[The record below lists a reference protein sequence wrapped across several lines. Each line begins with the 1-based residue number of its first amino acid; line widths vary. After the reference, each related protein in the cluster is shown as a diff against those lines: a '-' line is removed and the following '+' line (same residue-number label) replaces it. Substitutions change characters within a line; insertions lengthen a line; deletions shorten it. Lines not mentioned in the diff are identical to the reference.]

1 MKINL
6 YERYIKRPLDCFL
19 ALCAL
24 IMLSPVMGI
33 IAFLVRINL
42 GSPILFKQNRPG
54 KINSAT
60 GVEKIFRLCKFR
72 SMSDERDENGELL
85 SDELRLTKFGQIL
98 RSTSLDE
105 LPELINIIKGDMA
118 IVGPRPLVVQYLPYY
133 NNEEGRDI

>member
-33 IAFLVRINL
+33 IALLVRINL

-60 GVEKIFRLCKFR
+60 GEEKIFRLCKFR
-72 SMSDERDENGELL
+72 SMSDERDENGDRK
-85 SDELRLTKFGQIL
+85 STRLNSSHIL
-98 RSTSLDE
+98 
-105 LPELINIIKGDMA
+105 
-118 IVGPRPLVVQYLPYY
+118 
-133 NNEEGRDI
+133 